1 MTEMENDMP
10 VQTKS
15 KKVELTLHQ
24 RIARGLKLRGVDY
37 LILVERLVKDGQ
49 MDREQA
55 DLTLL
60 WYYS

>member
-1 MTEMENDMP
+1 MP

>member
-1 MTEMENDMP
+1 MP
-10 VQTKS
+10 IQTKS
-15 KKVELTLHQ
+15 KKVELTLNQ